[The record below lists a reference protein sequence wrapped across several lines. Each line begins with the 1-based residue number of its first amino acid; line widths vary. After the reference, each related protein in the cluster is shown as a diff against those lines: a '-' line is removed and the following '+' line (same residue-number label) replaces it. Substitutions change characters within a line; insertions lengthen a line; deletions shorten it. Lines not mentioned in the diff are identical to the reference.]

1 MEAKKTISPLGLFF
15 GIVIPA
21 SLAVEGLIIT
31 RDQQALYLLLMWIP
45 AIGALAAN
53 CLRFARSG
61 EAFSLK
67 RFLNAGGFRCCKF
80 RYILLGCLLPL
91 LYLLIPYMIYW
102 AMYPENFA
110 YSGVSILVILGDIT
124 IPTILGIFLSMLS
137 AAGEE
142 IGWRGCM
149 VPALYQ
155 RWGLN
160 KTLVIS
166 SLFWCCWHLPLLIFG
181 DYMQGTPLWYQVP
194 AFVLCIFPVGVMAG
208 LLALKT
214 GSLWPA
220 AFLHAAHNNY
230 DQAIFGLL
238 TRGDDR
244 MYFVS
249 ETGILTILCAWLLAA
264 ALYLAERNK
273 IREM

>member
-1 MEAKKTISPLGLFF
+1 MKKNQMGPLGLFF
-15 GIVIPA
+15 LIVIAA
-21 SLAVEGLIIT
+21 SVIAEGMIIAG
-31 RDQQALYLLLMWIP
+31 QISWYFILMWIP
-45 AIGALAAN
+45 AVAALAAN
-53 CLRFARSG
+53 ILRTVRSG

-67 RFLNAGGFRCCKF
+67 RFLNAGGFRFCKF
-80 RYILLGCLLPL
+80 RFILLGCLLPL

-102 AMYPENFA
+102 RIYPENFA
-110 YSGVSILVILGDIT
+110 YSGVSILVILRDIT
-124 IPTILGIFLSMLS
+124 VPTILGIFLSLLS

-142 IGWRGCM
+142 IGWRGFM
-149 VPALYQ
+149 VPALYR

-160 KTLVIS
+160 KTLIVS

-194 AFVLCIFPVGVMAG
+194 AFVLCIFPVGVMTG
-208 LLALKT
+208 ILALKT

-238 TRGDDR
+238 TRGDNR

-249 ETGILTILCAWLLAA
+249 ETGILTILCAWILAA
-264 ALYLAERNK
+264 ALYLAERNR
-273 IREM
+273 IGEM

>member
-1 MEAKKTISPLGLFF
+1 MSPLRLFF
-15 GIVIPA
+15 LIVIVA
-21 SLAVEGLIIT
+21 SLITEGLIIAKGQT
-31 RDQQALYLLLMWIP
+31 ALYLPLMWIP
-45 AIGALAAN
+45 AIAALAAN
-53 CLRFARSG
+53 CLRFSRSG
-61 EAFSLK
+61 ESFSIK
-67 RFLNAGGFRCCKF
+67 KFLNAGGFRSCKF

-91 LYLLIPYMIYW
+91 IYLLIPYMIYW

-124 IPTILGIFLSMLS
+124 VPLAVGIFLSLLS

-142 IGWRGCM
+142 IGWRGYM
-149 VPALYQ
+149 VPALCQ
-155 RWGLN
+155 RYGLN

-208 LLALKT
+208 ILALKT

-220 AFLHAAHNNY
+220 AFLHAAHNNF
-230 DQAIFGLL
+230 DQAIFGVL
-238 TRGDDR
+238 TRGDNR
-244 MYFVS
+244 MFFVS
-249 ETGILTILCAWLLAA
+249 ETGMLTILCAWILAA
-264 ALYLAERNK
+264 ALYLAERKK
-273 IREM
+273 IRKM